1 MERFFHNKKEL
12 LFWLIGITIFI
23 LIFFYVSRSISF
35 LASVASKAFGGDLSK
50 TEKIVKFNLDKAKQL
65 KQ

>member
-23 LIFFYVSRSISF
+23 LIIFYVSRSVSF
-35 LASVASKAFGGDLSK
+35 LASKASKAFGGDLSK
-50 TEKIVKFNLDKAKQL
+50 SEEIVRFNLDKAKQL
-65 KQ
+65 KR